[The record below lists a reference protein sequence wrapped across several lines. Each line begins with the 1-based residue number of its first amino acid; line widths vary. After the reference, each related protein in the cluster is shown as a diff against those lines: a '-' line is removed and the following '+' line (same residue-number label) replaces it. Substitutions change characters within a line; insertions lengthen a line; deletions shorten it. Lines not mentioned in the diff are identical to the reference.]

1 MSAPN
6 YPNPNYPAPP
16 TPPAP
21 PAKKPKG
28 RGLAV
33 AALVLGI
40 VSLAFSWLPIVN
52 IVGIIVG
59 VVGIVLGIVG
69 IFISHRVMAIIG
81 AALALLGIIVAVNI
95 NNAVAKA
102 ITTPTT
108 VQEQSGPAAG
118 AADTYQ
124 YQVTGTGQAT
134 VGYGT
139 VSGSGVTSSSGTQA
153 LPWSKTITV
162 TNKGVFFAPTLTA
175 SSMNGGSVS
184 CKILHN
190 GKVVADQTASGQ
202 YATVSCSGS

>member
-6 YPNPNYPAPP
+6 YPQAPVPAPP
-16 TPPAP
+16 VR
-21 PAKKPKG
+21 KQKG

-33 AALVLGI
+33 SALVLGI
-40 VSLAFSWLPIVN
+40 IALVFSWVPILN
-52 IVGIIVG
+52 IVGIVVG
-59 VVGIVLGIVG
+59 VIGLILGIVG

-81 AALALLGIIVAVNI
+81 AVLALLGIIVAINVNS
-95 NNAVAKA
+95 AVAKA
-102 ITTPTT
+102 ITAPTT
-108 VQEQSGPAAG
+108 VQEQNGPAAAG
-118 AADTYQ
+118 AADTYE
-124 YQVTGTGQAT
+124 YQVTGSGQAT

-162 TNKGVFFAPTLTA
+162 DNKGIFFAPTLTA
-175 SSMNGGSVS
+175 TAMSGGSVA
-184 CKILHN
+184 CKIIHN